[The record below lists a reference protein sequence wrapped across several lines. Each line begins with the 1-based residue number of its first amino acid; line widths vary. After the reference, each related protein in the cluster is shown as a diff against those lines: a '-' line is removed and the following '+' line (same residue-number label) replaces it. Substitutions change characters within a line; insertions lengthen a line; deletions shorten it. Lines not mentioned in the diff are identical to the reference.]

1 MDVSYNTSNKKTFY
15 EFIEPKQQCKE
26 DESEEI
32 SWANTTTLL
41 GQRNERTK
49 GGEGSEEVGSWFE
62 ETDGGNETK

>member
-32 SWANTTTLL
+32 SRANATLL
-41 GQRNERTK
+41 GRRIEQTI
-49 GGEGSEEVGSWFE
+49 GGERSEEVGRWCE
-62 ETDGGNETK
+62 QTGGSERK